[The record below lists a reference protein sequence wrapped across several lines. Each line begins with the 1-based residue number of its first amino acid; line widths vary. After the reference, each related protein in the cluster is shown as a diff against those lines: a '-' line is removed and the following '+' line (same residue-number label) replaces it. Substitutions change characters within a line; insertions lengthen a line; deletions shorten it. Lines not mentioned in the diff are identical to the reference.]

1 MSSLR
6 LALFLT
12 FCCAL
17 GQAADPGFV
26 KLFNNHNLEGWQV
39 VGDGIWYVMSDGTLV
54 GERDQENSHEQ
65 SWLYTTRND
74 FDEFD
79 LRAEYWLRF
88 DGNSGISIRD
98 SSRARFAV
106 PPDYDPKRTP
116 SHIGYE
122 IQLLNHGGDPFHTGS
137 VYLFDHAKDGALR
150 EHDWNTITIQAR
162 HSGIKVLLNGQLVSE
177 FAGDPARP
185 LQGPIGI
192 QLHDRTTVIMLKSI
206 EIHELALTNRDR

>member
-1 MSSLR
+1 
-6 LALFLT
+6 
-12 FCCAL
+12 
-17 GQAADPGFV
+17 
-26 KLFNNHNLEGWQV
+26 
-39 VGDGIWYVMSDGTLV
+39 MSDGTLV
-54 GERDQENSHEQ
+54 GERDQETSHEQ

-137 VYLFDHAKDGALR
+137 VYLFDHARDGALK
-150 EHDWNTITIQAR
+150 EHDWNTIEIQSR
-162 HSGIKVLLNGQLVSE
+162 HAGIKVLLNGQPVSE
-177 FAGDPARP
+177 STGDPNRA

-192 QLHDRTTVIMLKSI
+192 QLHDRTTVILFKSI
-206 EIHELALTNRDR
+206 EIREIRAH